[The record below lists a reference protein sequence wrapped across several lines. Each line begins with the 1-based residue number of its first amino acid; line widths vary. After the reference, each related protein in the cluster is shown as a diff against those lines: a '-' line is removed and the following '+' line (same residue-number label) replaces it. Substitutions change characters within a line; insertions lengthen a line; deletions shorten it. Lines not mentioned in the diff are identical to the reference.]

1 MKKCQI
7 NNTKYSDNIENSR
20 AVHILQTMAF
30 NNGFSTYNSN
40 QFLTDTHIYIYIYI
54 HHRNS
59 FLNWSQKW
67 HVNDRK
73 KITIC
78 YKYRYF
84 FWQFFF
90 TDLFRPSTQNTN
102 ILYCKHIFLHKKT
115 TFFSPLYSENSFFFF
130 CNFFLLISFWLIYY
144 KKLFYTNSKKYKKMK
159 PLYLHIIV
167 ITFYNLCCVMY
178 IIY

>member
-1 MKKCQI
+1 
-7 NNTKYSDNIENSR
+7 
-20 AVHILQTMAF
+20 MAF
-30 NNGFSTYNSN
+30 NYGFSTYNSN
-40 QFLTDTHIYIYIYI
+40 QFLTDTHIYIYI

-102 ILYCKHIFLHKKT
+102 ILYCKHIFLHKKKQI
-115 TFFSPLYSENSFFFF
+115 FFPHFIQKTVFSFFAIFS
-130 CNFFLLISFWLIYY
+130 CWFLFDRFITKSYFIQIP
-144 KKLFYTNSKKYKKMK
+144 KKYKKNE
-159 PLYLHIIV
+159 
-167 ITFYNLCCVMY
+167 TFIFTYYCYNVL
-178 IIY
+178 